1 MCYNNDTGGDYVDI
15 FNEYPAEELYISYG
29 KSDDPDNND
38 FYFHI
43 HDKCEIYYFV
53 RGEAEY
59 LVEGSIYP
67 LTRGSTLIMRPGE
80 SHRVKILGKNTYER
94 YAINF
99 PLSVFD
105 SFDPKRTL
113 MRPFTDRPLG
123 KRNHYTP
130 DVTQNLFSGMCLDK
144 LDIYSRKVR
153 IMTAL
158 VILSDCIGREFSRSV
173 PVHDEKV
180 TAAEEIINYINTH
193 LFDEMSVDSLAA
205 HFYLSRSQF
214 SRIFRQATGA
224 SPWDYI
230 IAKRLI
236 AAKEMISN
244 GTSASNAAACCG
256 FGDYSCF
263 YRAYVK
269 RFGNSPKP

>member
-1 MCYNNDTGGDYVDI
+1 MDI
-15 FNEYPAEELYISYG
+15 FKEYPAEELYISYG
-29 KSDDPDNND
+29 KHSCPNNDD

-53 RGEAEY
+53 SGAAEY
-59 LVEGSIYP
+59 LVEGSVYP
-67 LTRGSTLIMRPGE
+67 LSRGSMLIMRPAE
-80 SHRVKILGKNTYER
+80 SHRVKILGQETYER
-94 YAINF
+94 YAVNF
-99 PLSVFD
+99 PLSIFD

-130 DVTQNLFSGMCLDK
+130 DITQKLFADMCSDS
-144 LDIYSRKVR
+144 LDIYDRKVKM
-153 IMTAL
+153 MTAL
-158 VILSDCIGREFSRSV
+158 VILFNCIDRGFSKTAPR
-173 PVHDEKV
+173 HEEKTTV
-180 TAAEEIINYINTH
+180 AEEIVGYINSH
-193 LFDEMSVDSLAA
+193 LFDNMSLDSLAA
-205 HFYLSRSQF
+205 QFYLSRSQF
-214 SRIFRQATGA
+214 GRIFRQATGA

-236 AAKEMISN
+236 AANEMIAN
-244 GTSASNAAACCG
+244 GSSATNAADCCG

-269 RFGNSPKP
+269 RFGHGPKM